1 MKTKPQAGAPAPLLA
16 SLESYG
22 PETAWVGRP
31 SAKGRGPAP
40 AGALRRTYEGFTTE
54 EGAGGDVETPGARG
68 KARAYDDEDEY
79 VPRRGAGSARLSAGR
94 MVRGL
99 TRSTAGRVVLGVGF
113 LLVLGAVA
121 VGLAYARAA
130 VLGDARFTLAA
141 ADEIQVVGNQH
152 LTREQAVAVFA
163 ADMQRNIFLVP
174 LGKRRADLERLPW
187 VGHATVERLLPNRL
201 RVQIQERV
209 PVAFVRQGTQIG
221 LADAKGVLLDMPE
234 ADAGDPQYSF
244 PVLTGIVAADPL
256 STRAARMG
264 IYLEF
269 MKALDSS
276 HEHLS
281 RNISEVDVSDPED
294 VRALVT
300 AGDADVLVHFGEGQY
315 LERYRSF
322 EAHLPAWRT
331 QYPKLAAADMRY
343 EGQIV
348 LEMAH
353 GSAADAAP
361 VPAVSAVAPAAPSGS
376 AASLEA
382 RPAASAEVAR
392 PSAKPAE
399 AARLLSPVG
408 AKMPTTAAIPSG
420 AKASIHAE
428 ASTAG
433 HKPRSFKTQAVHP
446 PLKTATVKAVTKPAA
461 VKVAAKSAGKAKP
474 KADGRSAA
482 NERLFAELAAA
493 RKQSVAAQAKKP
505 AVKAVQR

>member
-1 MKTKPQAGAPAPLLA
+1 
-16 SLESYG
+16 
-22 PETAWVGRP
+22 
-31 SAKGRGPAP
+31 
-40 AGALRRTYEGFTTE
+40 
-54 EGAGGDVETPGARG
+54 
-68 KARAYDDEDEY
+68 
-79 VPRRGAGSARLSAGR
+79 
-94 MVRGL
+94 
-99 TRSTAGRVVLGVGF
+99 VVLGVGF

-130 VLGDARFTLAA
+130 VLSDARFTLAGP
-141 ADEIQVVGNQH
+141 DEIQVVGNQH

-353 GSAADAAP
+353 GAAADAAP
-361 VPAVSAVAPAAPSGS
+361 APAVSAVAPVAPSGS
-376 AASLEA
+376 AASLG
-382 RPAASAEVAR
+382 
-392 PSAKPAE
+392 AKP
-399 AARLLSPVG
+399 AARLLSPVV
-408 AKMPTTAAIPSG
+408 AKVPAAAAGLAASGVKAPSLS
-420 AKASIHAE
+420 KP
-428 ASTAG
+428 STAG
-433 HKPRSFKTQAVHP
+433 LKPQPFKAAIVQRP
-446 PLKTATVKAVTKPAA
+446 KAKVATKPAA

-505 AVKAVQR
+505 AAKAVQR

>member
-1 MKTKPQAGAPAPLLA
+1 MKTKPQAGTPAPLLA

-68 KARAYDDEDEY
+68 KARAYDDEEEY

-130 VLGDARFTLAA
+130 VLSDARFTLAGP
-141 ADEIQVVGNQH
+141 DEIQVVGNQH

-353 GSAADAAP
+353 GAAADAAP
-361 VPAVSAVAPAAPSGS
+361 APAVSAVAPVAPSGS
-376 AASLEA
+376 AASLG
-382 RPAASAEVAR
+382 
-392 PSAKPAE
+392 AKP
-399 AARLLSPVG
+399 AARLLSPVV
-408 AKMPTTAAIPSG
+408 AKVPAAAAGLAASGVKAPSLS
-420 AKASIHAE
+420 KP
-428 ASTAG
+428 STAG
-433 HKPRSFKTQAVHP
+433 LKPQPFKAAVVQRP
-446 PLKTATVKAVTKPAA
+446 KAKVATKPAA
-461 VKVAAKSAGKAKP
+461 VKVVAKSAGKAKP

-505 AVKAVQR
+505 AAKAVQR